1 MPAQAEMLV
10 VFVPKEKNNLGQFI
24 TNGFE
29 ETLNGFSRYKSAKE
43 TSYKGNFVS
52 GTW

>member
-1 MPAQAEMLV
+1 MLTKAV
-10 VFVPKEKNNLGQFI
+10 MLLVFVLREKITLGSL

-29 ETLNGFSRYKSAKE
+29 ETLNGFIRYKSAKE
-43 TSYKGNFVS
+43 TSSFGNERG